1 MLEVMESP
9 VGRSVFDEAQKWEGQ
24 VLANGNF
31 RLRRYLGG
39 SDHSAVFLTDIG
51 VGQIRPPAIKL
62 IAAQPLNADIQLDR
76 WKTAAKL
83 SHPHLLQIFD
93 SGRCQL
99 NGEELLFIVTENAE
113 ETLAEILR
121 ERALTPDE
129 ADAMLKPILELL
141 AHLHDTGYTLGRV
154 IPANV
159 MAVGEQVKLS
169 SDGVCRAGSGALFQP
184 SVYDPP
190 EVALEGLTTASDVW
204 GVGMT
209 LAQALTQR
217 VPIWNDPLRGEPT
230 VPDGL
235 PEPFADILRHCLLRD
250 PGQRWAIADVKSSM
264 KQPVAVPVTEPP
276 RDTKPQRKAGVPH
289 KRDGRWLYAIPL
301 TAMLATI
308 LLLAS
313 LLRHR
318 PSPQISEPGAP
329 QPNSAASSSAAVQ
342 KRSNRSAFQLGNS
355 ASAVAGNGVARR
367 AVPNV
372 PEKALRT
379 IHGRVRVNVKVVVDG
394 FGNVTGADFIS
405 AGPSRYFANQALEA
419 AREWKFP
426 RGNDRRTWL
435 LQFVFENTGVT
446 VGERDLSR
454 GA

>member
-62 IAAQPLNADIQLDR
+62 IAAQSANADIQLDR
-76 WKTAAKL
+76 WKTTAKL
-83 SHPHLLQIFD
+83 SHPNLLRIFD

-99 NGEELLFIVTENAE
+99 SGEELLFVVTENAD

-129 ADAMLKPILELL
+129 AGATLKPILELL
-141 AHLHDTGYTLGRV
+141 TYLHDTGYTLGRV
-154 IPANV
+154 TPANI
-159 MAVGEQVKLS
+159 MALGEQVKLS
-169 SDGVCRAGSGALFQP
+169 SDGVCRAGSAALFQP
-184 SVYDPP
+184 RAYDPP
-190 EVALEGLTTASDVW
+190 EVALHGLTPAGDVW

-209 LAQALTQR
+209 LAQALTRR

-250 PGQRWAIADVKSSM
+250 PGQRWAVADIKSRM
-264 KQPVAVPVTEPP
+264 KQPAAVPVTELPLV
-276 RDTKPQRKAGVPH
+276 TKPRGKAYAPRKL
-289 KRDGRWLYAIPL
+289 DSRWLYAIPAI
-301 TAMLATI
+301 AMLATV

-318 PSPQISEPGAP
+318 PSSPVSEASAP
-329 QPNSAASSSAAVQ
+329 RANSVPSSSAAVQ
-342 KRSNRSAFQLGNS
+342 KHGNRRAVHPGNS
-355 ASAVAGNGVARR
+355 ASPVAEDGVARR

-379 IHGRVRVNVKVVVDG
+379 IHGRVRVNVRVVVDG
-394 FGNVTGADFIS
+394 LGNVTRADFIS
-405 AGPSRYFANQALEA
+405 AGPSRYFANLALEA
-419 AREWKFP
+419 ARDWKFIG
-426 RGNDRRTWL
+426 GNDGRTWF

-446 VGERDLSR
+446 VGERRMDHP
-454 GA
+454 

>member
-1 MLEVMESP
+1 MLEVMESS
-9 VGRSVFDEAQKWEGQ
+9 VGRSVFDEAQQWEGQ

-62 IAAQPLNADIQLDR
+62 IVAQPVNADIQLDR

-99 NGEELLFIVTENAE
+99 NGEELLFVVTENAE

-121 ERALTPDE
+121 ERALTLDE
-129 ADAMLKPILELL
+129 AGAMLKPILELL
-141 AHLHDTGYTLGRV
+141 GHLHDTGYALGRV
-154 IPANV
+154 IPANI
-159 MAVGEQVKLS
+159 MALGEQVKLS
-169 SDGVCRAGSGALFQP
+169 RDGVCRAGSAALFEP

-190 EVALEGLTTASDVW
+190 EVALEGLTPASDVW

-209 LAQALTQR
+209 LAQALTRR
-217 VPIWNDPLRGEPT
+217 VPIWDDPLRGEPT

-250 PGQRWAIADVKSSM
+250 PRQRWAIADIKSGM
-264 KQPVAVPVTEPP
+264 KQSATVPVTEPP
-276 RDTKPQRKAGVPH
+276 RDTKPQRKLGAPG
-289 KRDGRWLYAIPL
+289 KRDSRWLYLIPL

-308 LLLAS
+308 LLLSS
-313 LLRHR
+313 LLHHR
-318 PSPQISEPGAP
+318 PSPQISEPSAP
-329 QPNSAASSSAAVQ
+329 QPNSAASSSAPLQ
-342 KRSNRSAFQLGNS
+342 KRSKRSAVQLGNS
-355 ASAVAGNGVARR
+355 ASPVAGDGLAHRV
-367 AVPNV
+367 VPSV

-394 FGNVTGADFIS
+394 FGNVTRAEFIS

-419 AREWKFP
+419 AREWKFI
-426 RGNDRRTWL
+426 RGNDGRTRL

-446 VGERDLSR
+446 VGERDLSH